1 MAVPELV
8 LEKQIQNPEE
18 LNDEDCG
25 GKGCF

>member
-1 MAVPELV
+1 MAAPELV

-18 LNDEDCG
+18 LDNEDCG